1 MIRLLPTLCIGLL
14 ASFTASASPAAIVTE
29 NHSDYSPHLQELQ
42 RRVPAGFTIV
52 LQQPFIV
59 LGDEV
64 PSVVRRRSTNTVK
77 WAVSRL
83 KKDFFT
89 SDPKEIID
97 IWLFKDKESYQRHSR
112 ELFGDKPSTP
122 FGYYS
127 AEHRALIMNIATG
140 GGTLVHE
147 IVHPFM
153 EGNFPSCPAW
163 FNEGMGSLFEHSE
176 DRNGHIHGLTNWRLP
191 ALQTAIRQKK
201 VSSFETLLSTTTAQ
215 FYGEAGSYNQHYAQA
230 RYLCYYL
237 QEKGLLKSFYRE
249 FSANVERDH
258 TGLTALRKVLRTD
271 DLAQFQK
278 QWETFVLMLRE

>member
-1 MIRLLPTLCIGLL
+1 MIRLRLLCIGSFL
-14 ASFTASASPAAIVTE
+14 SFTASPLLGAGLAE
-29 NHSDYSPHLQELQ
+29 NTSRYSTHLEEL
-42 RRVPAGFTIV
+42 RKRVPAAFTIV
-52 LQQPFIV
+52 VQEPFVVI
-59 LGDEV
+59 GDEDPV
-64 PSVVRRRSTNTVK
+64 TVRRRSTNTVK

-89 SDPKEIID
+89 RDPKEILD
-97 IWLFKDKESYQRHSR
+97 VWLFKDKESYQRYTG

-153 EGNFPSCPAW
+153 EANFRDCPAW

-191 ALQTAIRQKK
+191 ALQSALRQKK
-201 VSSFETLLSTTTAQ
+201 IPSFETLLSTSTAE
-215 FYGEAGSYNQHYAQA
+215 FYGEGAGYNQHYAQA

-237 QEKGLLKSFYRE
+237 QEKDLLRGFYRE
-249 FSANVERDH
+249 FTSTVQQDR
-258 TGLTALRKVLRTD
+258 TGLKALRKILRTE
-271 DLAQFQK
+271 DLALFQK
-278 QWETFVLMLRE
+278 QWEAFVLSLHE